1 VNEPLVLLILV
12 WAVLFVPGAVRA
24 RNTSPH
30 ATVGG
35 FERAMDVLRSESY
48 VGGGGRSLMVPADA
62 GRIVERPVE
71 HGVAGSGHAVPSE
84 DPVIARRRMW
94 FIRGLFAVGLTFG
107 FALLLGGAAWLLF
120 AAVVVG
126 DAAYVAVLRR
136 LKVQRD
142 EARQVV
148 RQLDLEA
155 GPTPVTGQLT
165 AGGEE
170 AWVGS
175 GTVRLRRWD
184 D

>member
-1 VNEPLVLLILV
+1 MNEPLVLLILV

-35 FERAMDVLRSESY
+35 FERAMDVLRSEAHT
-48 VGGGGRSLMVPADA
+48 GGGGRSLMVPADA

-71 HGVAGSGHAVPSE
+71 HGVGGTALTSPSE
-84 DPVIARRRMW
+84 DPVIARRRAW
-94 FIRGLFAVGLTFG
+94 FIRGLFALGLALG

-126 DAAYVAVLRR
+126 DAAYVTVLRR

-148 RQLDLEA
+148 RQLDLGSGA
-155 GPTPVTGQLT
+155 SPVTGQVT

>member
-1 VNEPLVLLILV
+1 MNEPLVLLILV

-35 FERAMDVLRSESY
+35 FERAMEVLRNEAH
-48 VGGGGRSLMVPADA
+48 GRGGGRSLMVPADA
-62 GRIVERPVE
+62 SRIVARPVD
-71 HGVAGSGHAVPSE
+71 HGVAGSGHRGPSE
-84 DPVIARRRMW
+84 DPVITRRRAW
-94 FIRGLFAVGLTFG
+94 FIRGLFAIGVTFG

-120 AAVVVG
+120 TAVVVA
-126 DAAYVAVLRR
+126 DAAYITVLRR

-148 RQLDLEA
+148 RQLDLEGGVA
-155 GPTPVTGQLT
+155 PVSGQVA
-165 AGGEE
+165 AGGEQ

-175 GTVRLRRWD
+175 GSVRLRRWD